1 MGDRKC
7 GLARHHK
14 PRVLWILSSLD
25 KVGSAHEGTGTT
37 KNGPPKGA
45 NLHASA
51 SYRDIPTS
59 KSALVA
65 ASNKE
70 ALLSATL
77 GKRKRGE
84 AERQGGLRPIAAV
97 QSDIVRCGA
106 TSPEQSFMASGS
118 MALQMEGSSA
128 DKAVIR
134 FSCAKGRFSW
144 SATSTLLGGTFYQRF
159 T

>member
-51 SYRDIPTS
+51 PYRDIPTS
-59 KSALVA
+59 KGALVA

-70 ALLSATL
+70 ASLSATI
-77 GKRKRGE
+77 GRRKRGE
-84 AERQGGLRPIAAV
+84 AERQRGLRPKADMRSMPSANSAKH
-97 QSDIVRCGA
+97 QSGH
-106 TSPEQSFMASGS
+106 
-118 MALQMEGSSA
+118 
-128 DKAVIR
+128 
-134 FSCAKGRFSW
+134 
-144 SATSTLLGGTFYQRF
+144 
-159 T
+159 